1 MMPYAIALIADDPL
15 ARAGLAAMLDTLDTL
30 QVTAQW
36 HSQDAAAETFTAV
49 DAIIWDLG
57 WEPDT
62 FIPEMTWPPLPT
74 VVLLPPETAVSLPT
88 NSEPFALLPR
98 SAHANQIA
106 AAVTA
111 VMQGLI
117 VTTPHFVDT
126 ILPAANT
133 PETAVPDLTPRET
146 EVLALLAE
154 GHTNKA
160 IAQKLHISDHTVKFH
175 VNAIMG
181 KLNAQSRTDAV
192 VRATRLGLLT
202 L

>member
-1 MMPYAIALIADDPL
+1 M
-15 ARAGLAAMLDTLDTL
+15 
-30 QVTAQW
+30 
-36 HSQDAAAETFTAV
+36 
-49 DAIIWDLG
+49 
-57 WEPDT
+57 
-62 FIPEMTWPPLPT
+62 PPLPT
-74 VVLLPPETAVSLPT
+74 VVLLPPETAVSRPT
-88 NSEPFALLPR
+88 HSEPFALLPR
-98 SAHANQIA
+98 SAHADQIA

-111 VMQGLI
+111 MMQGLI

-126 ILPAANT
+126 ILPTAANT

-160 IAQKLHISDHTVKFH
+160 IAQKLYISDHTVKFH